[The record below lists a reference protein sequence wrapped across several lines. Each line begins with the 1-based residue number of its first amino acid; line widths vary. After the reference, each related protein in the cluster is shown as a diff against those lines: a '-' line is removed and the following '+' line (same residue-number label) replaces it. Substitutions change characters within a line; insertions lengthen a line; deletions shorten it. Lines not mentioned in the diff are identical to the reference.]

1 MTVENHCF
9 SFVSF
14 MVIDEKFL
22 DSLSEQARSNPRLR
36 QSFDLRTTPNDGLQ
50 RMLNALEPGT
60 VMPIHRHRNSSETVV
75 LLRGS
80 FRELFYDD
88 DGSLTED
95 VLVKDGGT
103 NKVLQVEKGRW
114 HSLECLEPGTVIFE
128 AKDGAYEPLKD
139 IDILDKH

>member
-36 QSFDLRTTPNDGLQ
+36 QSFDLRTTPNDGAQ
-50 RMLNALEPGT
+50 RMLSALEPGT

-95 VLVKDGGT
+95 VLVKEGGT

-114 HSLECLEPGTVIFE
+114 HSLGCLEPGTVIFE